1 MRILSRVLSAE
12 IGNQEIWK
20 EQDLERFGCDK
31 IGRDEIIEE
40 IRQFMKDNDIKFD
53 DLRLLKRGDYIM
65 ENSVIEILMR
75 RDELTRQEAEEVIEE
90 VGELMIENPDDAAEI
105 LMDELGLEMDYLF
118 DILDF

>member
-1 MRILSRVLSAE
+1 MC
-12 IGNQEIWK
+12 N
-20 EQDLERFGCDK
+20 
-31 IGRDEIIEE
+31 
-40 IRQFMKDNDIKFD
+40 
-53 DLRLLKRGDYIM
+53 LRLLKRGDYIM

-90 VGELMIENPDDAAEI
+90 VRELMIENPDDAAEI

>member
-1 MRILSRVLSAE
+1 
-12 IGNQEIWK
+12 
-20 EQDLERFGCDK
+20 
-31 IGRDEIIEE
+31 
-40 IRQFMKDNDIKFD
+40 
-53 DLRLLKRGDYIM
+53 M

-90 VGELMIENPDDAAEI
+90 VRELMIENPDDAAEI